1 MSRYR
6 GFNFIIIMQ
15 HIMNDENGFFEW
27 NEITTPQEQM
37 HIQDELN
44 EVKDLLEG
52 AALKDE
58 AEQYAHQNPD
68 LLAQFNPEKVVN
80 MVERLSNH
88 IIWPYKDD
96 DSLKS
101 ATIYTCNL

>member
-1 MSRYR
+1 HKSKCI
-6 GFNFIIIMQ
+6 F
-15 HIMNDENGFFEW
+15 
-27 NEITTPQEQM
+27 
-37 HIQDELN
+37 QDELN